1 MLDFS
6 SIVEILEEM
15 EKTKSRLEL
24 TDYLVTLFKN
34 NSSDLI
40 DKIIYLI
47 QGKIRPDYEGIEMGI
62 AEKMIIRM
70 ISQISNIS
78 IDKVYQKYNKIGD
91 LGSVAEEIMKNKVQT
106 TLFNEKVTIER
117 IYLIFD
123 KISKITGKGSQ
134 EIKLRLFISLFNDA
148 SPKECKYII
157 RFALGTLR
165 LGIADI
171 TIMDALALAYTSD
184 KKNRKI
190 LENAYNVS
198 SDLGR
203 VSKILANDGIKAVTA
218 IKIELFIPIRPMLA
232 ERVQTTKEALEKVS
246 GRGAVEFKLD
256 GERVQI
262 HRKDKKVQIFS
273 RSLENISHYY
283 PDVAEASKTIG
294 LKNFIIEAEVVA
306 INKYTEEYLP
316 FQELMHRRRKYDI
329 AKNVE
334 QYPVSVNVFDI
345 LWATA
350 KDKTNLPYQD
360 RRNLLKDVITKS
372 VDQKITLIPQKIVT
386 NTEELEKFMA
396 KSIEHGCEGLVVKQT
411 SSPYRAG
418 ARGFAWIKIKREY
431 RSELVDSLDLV
442 VVGGA
447 YGKGRRVGKY
457 GALLLAI
464 YDKKENVFKSVC
476 KVGSGF
482 TDEVLEELFR
492 ELGKHII
499 PKRHPHVYSKLEMD
513 SWFTPTVVIEIIASE
528 ITLSPEY
535 DAGMDSIRK
544 GFGLS
549 LRFPKFTKKIRL
561 DKSPQDITDES
572 ELIQMYK
579 KQRNI
584 KLK

>member
-1 MLDFS
+1 
-6 SIVEILEEM
+6 M
-15 EKTKSRLEL
+15 EQTTSRLEL
-24 TDYLVTLFKN
+24 TNYLVTLFKN
-34 NSSDLI
+34 TPSDLV

-62 AEKMIIRM
+62 AEKMIIRI

-78 IDKVYQKYNKIGD
+78 SDEVYRKYREKGD
-91 LGSVAEEIMKNKVQT
+91 LGSVAEAILKNKIQT

-117 IYLIFD
+117 IYLVFD
-123 KISKITGKGSQ
+123 KISKTTGKGSQ
-134 EIKLRLFISLFNDA
+134 ETKIKLFASLFNDS
-148 SPKECKYII
+148 SPEECKYII

-203 VSKILANDGIKAVTA
+203 VSKILAKQGLKAVSA

-232 ERVQTTKEALEKVS
+232 ERVQTSKEALEKVS
-246 GRGAVEFKLD
+246 GKAAVEFKLD

-262 HRKDKKVQIFS
+262 HRGDKKVQIFS
-273 RSLENISHYY
+273 RSLENITHYY
-283 PDVAEASKTIG
+283 PDVAEASRTIT
-294 LKNFIIEAEVVA
+294 LRNFIIEAEVVA
-306 INKYTEEYLP
+306 INKYTEEFLP

-329 AKNVE
+329 DKNVE
-334 QYPVSVNVFDI
+334 NYPVSVNVFDI
-345 LWATA
+345 LYASGR
-350 KDKTNLPYQD
+350 DKANLPYIE
-360 RRNLLKDVITKS
+360 RRALLKDSITNSVDRRLTLIQQRIVSS
-372 VDQKITLIPQKIVT
+372 VDQ
-386 NTEELEKFMA
+386 LEKFMA
-396 KSIEHGCEGLVVKQT
+396 KSIEYGCEGLVVKQT
-411 SSPYRAG
+411 NSPYRAG

-431 RSELVDSLDLV
+431 RSELVDTLDLV
-442 VVGGA
+442 IIGGS
-447 YGKGRRVGKY
+447 YGRGRRVGRY
-457 GALLLAI
+457 GALLLAV
-464 YDKKENVFKSVC
+464 YDKNENVFKSVC

-482 TDEVLEELFR
+482 TDEVLEELFTD
-492 ELGKHII
+492 LGKYMI
-499 PKRHPHVYSKLEMD
+499 PKKHPRVYSKLEMNT
-513 SWFTPTVVIEIIASE
+513 WFIPTIVIEIIASE

-549 LRFPKFTKKIRL
+549 LRFPKFTKKIRR
-561 DKSPQDITDES
+561 DKNPQDITEES
-572 ELIQMYK
+572 ELIEMYR

-584 KLK
+584 KL

>member
-1 MLDFS
+1 
-6 SIVEILEEM
+6 M
-15 EKTKSRLEL
+15 EQTASRLQL
-24 TDYLVTLFKN
+24 TDHLVTLFKN

-78 IDKVYQKYNKIGD
+78 VDKVNQKYNKIGD

-106 TLFNEKVTIER
+106 TLFKEKVTIDR

-134 EIKLRLFISLFNDA
+134 EIKLRLFTSLFNDA
-148 SPKECKYII
+148 TPKECKYII

-171 TIMDALALAYTSD
+171 TIMDALAIAYTSD

-203 VSKILANDGIKAVTA
+203 VSKILAQDGIRAVTA

-232 ERVQTTKEALEKVS
+232 ERVRTTEEALEKVA

-262 HRKDKKVQIFS
+262 HGKDKKVQIFS

-283 PDVAEASKTIG
+283 PDVAEASKTISWR
-294 LKNFIIEAEVVA
+294 NFIIEAEVVA
-306 INKYTEEYLP
+306 VNKYTEEYLP

-329 AKNVE
+329 AKNME
-334 QYPVSVNVFDI
+334 EYPVSINVFDI
-345 LWATA
+345 LWASS
-350 KDKTNLPYQD
+350 KDKTNLAYED
-360 RRNLLKDVITKS
+360 RRNLLKEIITKS
-372 VDQKITLIPQKIVT
+372 VDRKITLIPQKIVT
-386 NTEELEKFMA
+386 NTEDLEKFMA
-396 KSIEHGCEGLVVKQT
+396 KSIEHGCEGLVVKQI
-411 SSPYRAG
+411 SSAYRAG

-431 RSELVDSLDLV
+431 KSELVDSLDLV

-482 TDEVLEELFR
+482 TDEVLEELFT
-492 ELGKHII
+492 ELGKHVI

-513 SWFTPTVVIEIIASE
+513 TWFTPTVVIEIIASE

-535 DAGMDSIRK
+535 DAGMNSIRN

-549 LRFPKFTKKIRL
+549 LRFPKFTKKMRL

-579 KQRNI
+579 KQRNV

>member
-1 MLDFS
+1 VLDFS
-6 SIVEILEEM
+6 TIVNILGQM
-15 EKTKSRLEL
+15 EQTTSRLEL
-24 TDYLVTLFKN
+24 TNYLVTLFKN
-34 NSSDLI
+34 TPSDLV

-62 AEKMIIRM
+62 AEKMIIRI

-78 IDKVYQKYNKIGD
+78 NDEVYRKYREKGD
-91 LGSVAEEIMKNKVQT
+91 LGSVAEAILKNKIQT

-117 IYLIFD
+117 IYLVFD
-123 KISKITGKGSQ
+123 KISKTTGKGSQ
-134 EIKLRLFISLFNDA
+134 ETKIKLFASLFNDS
-148 SPKECKYII
+148 SPEECKYII

-203 VSKILANDGIKAVTA
+203 VSKILAKQGLKAVSA

-232 ERVQTTKEALEKVS
+232 ERVQTSKEALEKVS
-246 GRGAVEFKLD
+246 GKAAVEFKLD

-262 HRKDKKVQIFS
+262 HRGDKKVQIFS
-273 RSLENISHYY
+273 RSLENITHYY
-283 PDVAEASKTIG
+283 PDVAEASRTIT
-294 LKNFIIEAEVVA
+294 LRNFIIEAEVVA
-306 INKYTEEYLP
+306 INKYTEEFLP

-329 AKNVE
+329 DKNVE
-334 QYPVSVNVFDI
+334 NYPVSVNVFDI
-345 LWATA
+345 LYASGR
-350 KDKTNLPYQD
+350 DKTNLPYIE
-360 RRNLLKDVITKS
+360 RRELLKDTITNSVDRRLTLIQQRIVSS
-372 VDQKITLIPQKIVT
+372 VDQ
-386 NTEELEKFMA
+386 LEKFMA
-396 KSIEHGCEGLVVKQT
+396 KSIQYGCEGLVVKQT
-411 SSPYRAG
+411 NSPYRAG

-431 RSELVDSLDLV
+431 RSELVDTLDLV
-442 VVGGA
+442 IIGGS
-447 YGKGRRVGKY
+447 YGRGRRVGRY
-457 GALLLAI
+457 GALLLAV
-464 YDKKENVFKSVC
+464 YDKNENVFKSVC

-482 TDEVLEELFR
+482 TDEVLEELFTD
-492 ELGKHII
+492 LGKYMI
-499 PKRHPHVYSKLEMD
+499 PKKHPRVYSKLEMNT
-513 SWFTPTVVIEIIASE
+513 WFIPTIVIEIIASE

-549 LRFPKFTKKIRL
+549 LRFPKFTKKIRR
-561 DKSPQDITDES
+561 DKNPQDITDES
-572 ELIQMYK
+572 ELIEMYR

-584 KLK
+584 KL

>member
-1 MLDFS
+1 VLDFS
-6 SIVEILEEM
+6 TIVNILGQM
-15 EKTKSRLEL
+15 EQTTSRLEL
-24 TDYLVTLFKN
+24 TNYLVTLFKN
-34 NSSDLI
+34 TPSDLV

-62 AEKMIIRM
+62 AEKMIIRI

-78 IDKVYQKYNKIGD
+78 NDEVYRKYREKGD
-91 LGSVAEEIMKNKVQT
+91 LGSVAEAILKNKIQT

-117 IYLIFD
+117 IYLVFD
-123 KISKITGKGSQ
+123 KISKTTGKGSQ
-134 EIKLRLFISLFNDA
+134 ETKIKLFASLFNDS
-148 SPKECKYII
+148 SPEECKYII

-203 VSKILANDGIKAVTA
+203 VSKILAKEGLKAVSA

-232 ERVQTTKEALEKVS
+232 ERVQTSKEALEKVS
-246 GRGAVEFKLD
+246 GKAAVEFKLD

-262 HRKDKKVQIFS
+262 HRGDKKVQIFS
-273 RSLENISHYY
+273 RSLENITHYY
-283 PDVAEASKTIG
+283 PDVAEASRTIT
-294 LKNFIIEAEVVA
+294 LRNFIIEAEVVA
-306 INKYTEEYLP
+306 INKYTEEFLP

-329 AKNVE
+329 DKNVE
-334 QYPVSVNVFDI
+334 NYPVSVNVFDI
-345 LWATA
+345 LYASGR
-350 KDKTNLPYQD
+350 DKTNLPYIE
-360 RRNLLKDVITKS
+360 RRELLKDTITNSVDRRLTLIQQRIVSS
-372 VDQKITLIPQKIVT
+372 VDQ
-386 NTEELEKFMA
+386 LEKFMA
-396 KSIEHGCEGLVVKQT
+396 KSIEYGCEGLVVKQT
-411 SSPYRAG
+411 NSPYRAG

-431 RSELVDSLDLV
+431 RSELVDTLDLV
-442 VVGGA
+442 IIGGS
-447 YGKGRRVGKY
+447 YGRGRRVGRY
-457 GALLLAI
+457 GALLLAV
-464 YDKKENVFKSVC
+464 YDKNENVFKSVC

-482 TDEVLEELFR
+482 TDEVLEELFTD
-492 ELGKHII
+492 LGKYMI
-499 PKRHPHVYSKLEMD
+499 PKKHPRVYSKLEMNT
-513 SWFTPTVVIEIIASE
+513 WFIPTIVIEIIASE

-549 LRFPKFTKKIRL
+549 LRFPKFTKKIRR
-561 DKSPQDITDES
+561 DKNPQDITDES
-572 ELIQMYK
+572 ELIEMYR

-584 KLK
+584 KL

>member
-1 MLDFS
+1 VLDFS
-6 SIVEILEEM
+6 TIVKILGQM
-15 EKTKSRLEL
+15 EQTTSRLEL
-24 TDYLVTLFKN
+24 TNYLVTLFKN
-34 NSSDLI
+34 TPSDLV

-62 AEKMIIRM
+62 AEKMIIRI

-78 IDKVYQKYNKIGD
+78 SDEVYRKYREKGD
-91 LGSVAEEIMKNKVQT
+91 LGSVAEAILKNKIQT

-117 IYLIFD
+117 IYLVFD
-123 KISKITGKGSQ
+123 KISKTTGKGSQ
-134 EIKLRLFISLFNDA
+134 ETKIKLFASLFNDS
-148 SPKECKYII
+148 SPEECKYII

-203 VSKILANDGIKAVTA
+203 VSKILAKQGLKAVSA

-232 ERVQTTKEALEKVS
+232 ERVQTSKEALEKVS
-246 GRGAVEFKLD
+246 GKAAVEFKLD

-262 HRKDKKVQIFS
+262 HRGDKKVQIFS
-273 RSLENISHYY
+273 RSLENITHYY
-283 PDVAEASKTIG
+283 PDVAEASRTIT
-294 LKNFIIEAEVVA
+294 LRNFIIEAEVVA
-306 INKYTEEYLP
+306 INKYTEEFLP

-329 AKNVE
+329 DKNVE
-334 QYPVSVNVFDI
+334 NYPVSVNVFDI
-345 LWATA
+345 LYASGR
-350 KDKTNLPYQD
+350 DKANLPYIE
-360 RRNLLKDVITKS
+360 RRALLKDSITNSVDRRLTLIQQRIVSS
-372 VDQKITLIPQKIVT
+372 VDQ
-386 NTEELEKFMA
+386 LEKFMA
-396 KSIEHGCEGLVVKQT
+396 KSIQYGCEGLMVKQT
-411 SSPYRAG
+411 NSPYRAG

-431 RSELVDSLDLV
+431 RSELVDTLDLV
-442 VVGGA
+442 IIGGS
-447 YGKGRRVGKY
+447 YGRGRRVGRY
-457 GALLLAI
+457 GALLLAV
-464 YDKKENVFKSVC
+464 YDKNENVFKSVC

-482 TDEVLEELFR
+482 TDEVLEELFTD
-492 ELGKHII
+492 LGKYMI
-499 PKRHPHVYSKLEMD
+499 PKKHPRVYSKLEMNT
-513 SWFTPTVVIEIIASE
+513 WFIPTIVIEIIASE

-549 LRFPKFTKKIRL
+549 LRFPKFTKKIRR
-561 DKSPQDITDES
+561 DKNPQDITDES
-572 ELIQMYK
+572 ELIEMYR

-584 KLK
+584 KL